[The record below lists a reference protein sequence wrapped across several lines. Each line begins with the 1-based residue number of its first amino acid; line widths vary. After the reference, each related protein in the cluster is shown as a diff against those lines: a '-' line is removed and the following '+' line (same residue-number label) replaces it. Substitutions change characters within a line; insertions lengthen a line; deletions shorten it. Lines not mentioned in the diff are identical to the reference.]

1 MESAYDIVAPQMRSL
16 QKLERT
22 LKRLD
27 MSWKVIET
35 TARIVCPGE
44 SAGFIATLEDTRA
57 SFGVLAREMVAQIAT
72 THLANRQRDLASRAQ
87 VAIDILVRNL
97 FERTADVGFIATDA
111 PLVSFVQA
119 PQANSATAMR
129 ARLAEYR
136 AKYTV
141 YEDILVLDAH
151 AQPLLSLQD
160 RAPGPCSRP
169 NWWRACLNEATYIER
184 HGADPLFP
192 GAPAVLL
199 YAHRI
204 VSAHGQPCGAVVLRF
219 DLASELASIFTAL
232 HDPLNPMTL
241 LLVDQ
246 QQRVVASSQPA
257 GFAAGDRMDLP
268 PAHQVGQNLLNHQ
281 GQQHLF
287 QLRTTRGY
295 QGYTGLPWR
304 AVAMV
309 SPAVAFGTA
318 PDTPTGADASPTPHE
333 PTDAEVD
340 ADNSA
345 LRDIISRAH
354 DIELGLT
361 RVIWNGKL
369 ADAAAH
375 TESAVHPVF
384 DEIGRAGQQTVAVF
398 DAAIVELRQLLMAGR
413 RAELRTHA
421 ALAVN
426 LMDRNLYERANDC
439 RWWALSEELASI
451 LADLDAADS
460 ASPRARA
467 AEVLAHLN
475 SLYTVYRRVALFNR
489 QGQVVAV
496 SRDAQTL
503 PAPLRLDSG
512 LVQRT
517 LGLKGTQAYSVSA
530 MQPDPLSDGDA
541 AYVYCAALR
550 STDNG
555 PTVGG
560 IALAFNCRDELR
572 AMLRDAT
579 PDGSSPL
586 GFFISPT
593 GHVLAS
599 TQDGLA
605 PGQLLPFAP
614 ALLLGA
620 GRKACSLLVHWQGQE
635 YLAGVAPSTGYR
647 EFKCRD
653 GYSEPVF
660 SVLLSP
666 IRRSPIKHSSRPL
679 PQMAPLA
686 AERRHFGVVA
696 CGSLLLGLGSMHVL
710 EAMPAGR
717 LVQASGS
724 SQVAG
729 LLEYVL
735 AGRTLM
741 LPALDFCRL
750 AGQKPLSRPQD
761 SVAVVVRSRGQILAL
776 LVERLVG
783 VIECG
788 DLHPPPEALRDVSPW
803 INGLIF
809 EGTTDKPMVFT
820 TDPDLFDPAL
830 LDLTSASEAA

>member
-119 PQANSATAMR
+119 PRATTAMR

-141 YEDILVLDAH
+141 YDDILVLDAQ

-160 RAPGPCSRP
+160 RAPGACGTP
-169 NWWRACLNEATYIER
+169 NWWHACLNEATYIER

-192 GAPAVLL
+192 GVPAVLL

-204 VSAHGQPCGAVVLRF
+204 VSAQGQPCGAVVLRF
-219 DLASELASIFTAL
+219 DLASELASIFAAL

-257 GFAAGDRMDLP
+257 GFAAGDSVDLP
-268 PAHQVGQNLLNHQ
+268 PAHQVAQTQLNHQ

-287 QLRTTRGY
+287 QVRATRGY

-304 AVAMV
+304 AVALV

-318 PDTPTGADASPTPHE
+318 PDTDATPTPQE

-345 LRDIISRAH
+345 LRDIIARAR

-369 ADAAAH
+369 ADAAAR
-375 TESAVHPVF
+375 TDSAVHPVF

-398 DAAIVELRQLLMAGR
+398 DGAIVELRQLLMAGR

-439 RWWALSEELASI
+439 RWWALSEELAAI

-460 ASPRARA
+460 ASARARA

-503 PAPLRLDSG
+503 PAVLRLDSA

-517 LGLKGTQAYSVSA
+517 LGLKGTQAYAVSA

-550 STDNG
+550 ATGNG
-555 PTVGG
+555 PAVGG

-599 TQDGLA
+599 THDDLA

-620 GRKACSLLVHWQGQE
+620 GHKACSLLVHWQGQE

-666 IRRSPIKHSSRPL
+666 IRRSPISHSSRPL

-686 AERRHFGVVA
+686 AERRHIGVVA
-696 CGSLLLGLGSMHVL
+696 CGSQLLGLGSTHVL
-710 EAMPAGR
+710 EAMSAGR
-717 LVQASGS
+717 LVQAPGN

-750 AGQKPLSRPQD
+750 AGQTPLARPQD
-761 SVAVVVRSRGQILAL
+761 AVAVVVRSRGQVLAL

-788 DLHPPPEALRDVSPW
+788 NVHPPPEALRDVSPW

-809 EGTTDKPMVFT
+809 EGSTDKPMVFT

-830 LDLTSASEAA
+830 LDMTSASEVA